1 MTPGRGG
8 AGLVPLAALDRR
20 MDRGALAEARL
31 RRSWLLVAAPV
42 LVNQTR
48 LVRARR
54 GVLVVGCWHPEV
66 IPSLRQS
73 AEAVWPEVR
82 GRLERF
88 WKLKFHRMEIVPC
101 DPPEPAAVQPR
112 RPEADRD
119 PFQEVLE
126 LLRRRSKEG

>member
-1 MTPGRGG
+1 VRRGG
-8 AGLVPLAALDRR
+8 SGLVPLAALDRR
-20 MDRGALAEARL
+20 ADRSALAEARL
-31 RRSWLLVAAPV
+31 RRSWLLVVGPV

-73 AEAVWPEVR
+73 AAAVWPELR

-88 WKLKFHRMEIVPC
+88 WNLKFSRLEIVPC
-101 DPPEPAAVQPR
+101 DPPEPAPARPR
-112 RPEADRD
+112 DPDRD
-119 PFQEVLE
+119 PFREVLE
-126 LLRRRSKEG
+126 LLRRRPKEG